1 MEHELDYE
9 HRLTEL
15 AEQIKSSKKRID
27 ALERSTDALNRLATS
42 VEVLAIK
49 QDNMLSTLDRLD
61 GKVETLEGKSG
72 KRWDGLMDKLFW
84 ALFAAAIGYILAQ
97 FGL

>member
-9 HRLTEL
+9 HRITEL
-15 AEQIKSSKKRID
+15 EQQTKSNKRRID

-42 VEVLAIK
+42 VEVLATK
-49 QDNMLSTLDRLD
+49 QSNMLSTLNRLD
-61 GKVETLEGKSG
+61 DKVETLEGKSG

-84 ALFAAAIGYILAQ
+84 IILSAAIGYTLAQ